1 MMVSGVDKEQCVRY
15 SIERGSKM
23 RPRKISKKAGKK
35 TLPKRSAKKV
45 AKPTSGKPK
54 ARLIAGNVSRIVG
67 GRQTGKTL
75 SAEQAFGDPEQAAA
89 QVEWA
94 EANGSKEMIR
104 LTRLAYRQYQ
114 GKRYRR
120 A

>member
-1 MMVSGVDKEQCVRY
+1 MMVSGIDKEQCVRY
-15 SIERGSKM
+15 SIERESKM
-23 RPRKISKKAGKK
+23 KPRTISKKQQKK
-35 TLPKRSAKKV
+35 TAPKRPARKV
-45 AKPTSGKPK
+45 AKPGKSKPK
-54 ARLIAGNVSRIVG
+54 ARLITGNVSQIFG
-67 GRQTGKTL
+67 GRQTSKTL
-75 SAEQAFGDPEQAAA
+75 SAEQAFSDSEQAAA

-94 EANGSKEMIR
+94 EANGTKEMIR

>member
-1 MMVSGVDKEQCVRY
+1 MRKPKKT
-15 SIERGSKM
+15 SKKQPKKA
-23 RPRKISKKAGKK
+23 PRK
-35 TLPKRSAKKV
+35 RSVKKV

-54 ARLIAGNVSRIVG
+54 ARLITGNVSRIVG
-67 GRQTGKTL
+67 GRQTSKTL

-94 EANGSKEMIR
+94 ESNGSKEIIR

>member
-1 MMVSGVDKEQCVRY
+1 MPK
-15 SIERGSKM
+15 
-23 RPRKISKKAGKK
+23 PKK
-35 TLPKRSAKKV
+35 TAKKQTKKTTPRRSAKKV
-45 AKPTSGKPK
+45 TKQASKEPK
-54 ARLIAGNVSRIVG
+54 ASRTRRITGTVNRIVKG
-67 GRQTGKTL
+67 TRTEERL

-94 EANGSKEMIR
+94 ESNGTKEMIR